1 MWNSWHNKKIDF
13 VLKFNDYLKKMV
25 ATDEVRCGISK
36 IQCIWK
42 WFEEIRKVL
51 RVGRELSE
59 KGQMNSPTTANEND
73 EELKKIILNIRYE
86 GIKLGGEYISI
97 SKKICENCEEPYGR
111 TFCQSLNKKG
121 EEIKIVRNNG
131 IES

>member
-25 ATDEVRCGISK
+25 ATGEVQMWYKK

-59 KGQMNSPTTANEND
+59 KGQINCPTTANEND
-73 EELKKIILNIRYE
+73 EELKKIILKIRYE
-86 GIKLGGEYISI
+86 RRKLGGDYIAI
-97 SKKICENCEEPYGR
+97 SKKICENCENHMGEL
-111 TFCQSLNKKG
+111 FVKVMNKKG
-121 EEIKIVRNNG
+121 D
-131 IES
+131 